1 MALYPTF
8 NVTTLR
14 SVQVPLNNGSGWTVT
29 SQSGTGAGSI
39 QTATQRARTTVTTGT
54 LGWAENTRDI
64 TEDLPT
70 LDGSSCEI
78 VARLATLTNG
88 DANTRA
94 QIVIQYPAVGV
105 VFGVLAYGD
114 GTFEKGFLSSA
125 GVYTSGGTTSTGVVP
140 LDGTGWVRLR
150 VRGSLYEGFYG
161 AGTTSTPPTQWT
173 ALGSTNASFATDGD
187 LVPTEFTAGGG
198 QITTGPTGNLTIEWA
213 NISLKNLS

>member
-1 MALYPTF
+1 MSLYPTF

-14 SVQVPLNNGSGWTVT
+14 SVPVPLNSASGWTVT

-39 QTATQRARTTVTTGT
+39 QTATQRARTTVMTGT

-78 VARLATLTNG
+78 IARLATLTNG

-94 QIVIQYPAVGV
+94 QIAIQYPIVGV
-105 VFGVLAYGD
+105 VFGALVYGD
-114 GTFEKGFLSSA
+114 GTFEKGFLSST
-125 GVYTSGGTTSTGVVP
+125 GSYTSGGTTSAGVVP

-150 VRGSLYEGFYG
+150 VRGSLYEAFYG
-161 AGTTSTPPTQWT
+161 TGTTAALPSQWT
-173 ALGSTNASFATDGD
+173 ALGSTNATFAADGD

-213 NISLKNLS
+213 NIIIKNLS